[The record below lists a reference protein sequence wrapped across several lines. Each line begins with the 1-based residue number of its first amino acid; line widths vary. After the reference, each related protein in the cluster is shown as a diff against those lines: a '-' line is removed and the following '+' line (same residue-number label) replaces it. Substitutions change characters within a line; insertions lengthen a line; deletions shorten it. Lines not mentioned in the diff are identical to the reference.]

1 MTPLYSKETAEELI
15 YEIKDR
21 LKTHDISYDAT
32 AIVRL
37 IENGNEVIG
46 VLTSAEQELKNEGY
60 VGMSIVVNDM
70 IKKIKGE
77 V

>member
-15 YEIKDR
+15 YEINDR

-37 IENGNEVIG
+37 IENGNEVIQ
-46 VLTSAEQELKNEGY
+46 LMSRAETACRLYGGELLADDLKQL
-60 VGMSIVVNDM
+60 

-77 V
+77 G